1 MPNTT
6 INTKYG
12 TAKLNRKGYYY
23 ITSGEHQGKYLHRLI
38 WEDYHKKS
46 SEGRV
51 IHHKDGNKRNNNP
64 RNLQIL
70 NRSEHS
76 ALHNSTPYKKRGNRN
91 INTLLKQYSKSY
103 VPGEKRSTEY
113 DKMIRREHN
122 VIENL
127 MLFDEIRRELP
138 DKLTLNKSEMDMVEH
153 LVKVFSN
160 NFKWLHRQCKKET
173 VILAFIFFVKK
184 TENASLQIED
194 YSYLKKNGLT
204 LNIYTLIISRACMYY
219 MEKSGLILRETT
231 DYDHELLIKH
241 NGVWYPI
248 RNEG

>member
-1 MPNTT
+1 MSDTT

-76 ALHNSTPYKKRGNRN
+76 AFHKSTAYKKRGNRN
-91 INTLLKQYSKSY
+91 INTLLKQYDKSY
-103 VPGEKRSTEY
+103 VPGERRSSEY
-113 DKMIRREHN
+113 DKMIRHKNN
-122 VIENL
+122 VKENL
-127 MLFDEIRRELP
+127 ALFDEIKRELP
-138 DKLTLNKSEMDMVEH
+138 EKLQLTKSETEHVAYLVET
-153 LVKVFSN
+153 FSN
-160 NFKWLHRQCKKET
+160 QFQQLHRQCKKET
-173 VILAFIFFVKK
+173 IILAFVFYTKK
-184 TENASLQIED
+184 MSNPQLQIED
-194 YSYLKKNGLT
+194 YSYLKEYGLT
-204 LNIYTLIISRACMYY
+204 IRVYSLIISRVCYYY
-219 MEKSGLILRETT
+219 MMRYPLILEETT
-231 DYDHELLIKH
+231 DYDHELLSKH
-241 NGVWYPI
+241 NGI
-248 RNEG
+248 